1 MDYIEYKLLSSLQK
15 NARINN
21 IELAKK
27 VGLSPSPCLR
37 RVRTLEDKNIITG
50 YSAIIDQNKVD
61 LSVNVFV
68 QVSLEKQS
76 EDQLVI
82 FEQKIQ
88 EYEEVM
94 EAYLMTGDADYLLR
108 IVVKDIQT
116 YEHFL
121 KENLTSIPGI
131 SSIRSYFSLKQVTRK
146 FNLPIKNPKPLA
158 NAIKINA
165 IAINRGLTTSLELM
179 NSITL
184 LIHSTAATSA
194 AAKIKKPIIETVKD
208 NLYLRVY
215 ENNLLI
221 FDFIIPDK
229 S

>member
-21 IELAKK
+21 IELAKT

-37 RVRTLEDKNIITG
+37 RVRSLEEKSIITG

-76 EDQLVI
+76 EDKLAI

-121 KENLTSIPGI
+121 KVNLTSIPGI

-146 FNLPIKNPKPLA
+146 FNLPIKNPKT
-158 NAIKINA
+158 KI
-165 IAINRGLTTSLELM
+165 L
-179 NSITL
+179 
-184 LIHSTAATSA
+184 
-194 AAKIKKPIIETVKD
+194 
-208 NLYLRVY
+208 
-215 ENNLLI
+215 
-221 FDFIIPDK
+221 
-229 S
+229 